1 MKNRIVK
8 SSPTTPSISMKNSLL
23 KRKQN
28 RGTDNLAT
36 PAEALIPLL
45 KYLPKNIWECAT
57 GEGKLAGELERHG
70 HRVFRGYDF
79 LNDTCTLK
87 DVAIVTNPPFSL
99 KTKFLERAYELDIPF
114 AFLLP
119 ITALEGA
126 RRQKLYRENGI
137 DVIFLPKRI
146 DFTGKK
152 APWFAVAW
160 FVHKLK
166 VPNTLN
172 FPLL

>member
-1 MKNRIVK
+1 
-8 SSPTTPSISMKNSLL
+8 MKNSLL
-23 KRKQN
+23 RRKQN

-57 GEGKLAGELERHG
+57 GEGKLADELERHG
-70 HRVFRGYDF
+70 HKVFRGYDF
-79 LNDTCTLK
+79 FIDNFPAE
-87 DVAIVTNPPFSL
+87 AIVTNPPFSL
-99 KTKFLERAYELDIPF
+99 KTKFLERAYELEIPF

-126 RRQKLYRENGI
+126 TRQKLYRENGI
-137 DVIFLPKRI
+137 DIIFLPKRI

-166 VPNTLN
+166 VPNSLN
-172 FPLL
+172 FPTL